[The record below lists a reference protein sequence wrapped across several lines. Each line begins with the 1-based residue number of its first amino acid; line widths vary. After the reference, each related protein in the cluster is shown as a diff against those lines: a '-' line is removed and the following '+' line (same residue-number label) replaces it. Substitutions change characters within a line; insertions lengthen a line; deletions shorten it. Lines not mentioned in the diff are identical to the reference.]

1 MFIWSKLVGSLALAL
16 QFEKEQGLEPM
27 YVEITINK
35 TFLGCTSSYK
45 WILYTI
51 VSYMVF

>member
-27 YVEITINK
+27 YVEITINE
-35 TFLGCTSSYK
+35 TFFG
-45 WILYTI
+45 
-51 VSYMVF
+51 VHF